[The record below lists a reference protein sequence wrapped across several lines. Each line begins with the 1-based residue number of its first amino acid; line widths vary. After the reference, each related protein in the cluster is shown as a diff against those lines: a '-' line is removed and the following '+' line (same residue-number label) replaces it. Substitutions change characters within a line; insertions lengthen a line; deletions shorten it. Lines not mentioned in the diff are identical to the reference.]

1 MKGFF
6 QSQWQVTEVIPEGW
20 LVAAYNLSALGHPLL
35 LCVPEAVLNEVLGT
49 QDMGIVWP
57 QTRVDTP
64 YRAKLFERTANGVQA
79 YDLAGL
85 SVRALFVDILPE
97 QRAIVCGA
105 RARHDSS
112 GAEANATIFD
122 LGSGQPVTAFTLGD
136 GIGQLQAIEDGSI
149 FVGYFDQ
156 GIEGALGWQNPLGA
170 AGLVRFDQKGELLW
184 QFPSSPK
191 LAPMDDCYA
200 LNALQEETWVYYYR
214 DFSLVRFNRAGSPDV
229 AWNLGVEGAHALAV
243 VPGYAA
249 LFGSYE
255 DSRDCTLL
263 RLLPSGAADEIHQF
277 QLPLPPKAQIVARG
291 GRYGAL
297 SGSRWLG
304 GDLNHLISALER
316 TRA

>member
-1 MKGFF
+1 MKSLF
-6 QSQWQVTEVIPEGW
+6 QSEWHVTEVIPEGW
-20 LVAAYNLSALGHPLL
+20 LVAAYNLSASGHPLL
-35 LCVPEAVLNEVLGT
+35 LCVPEAVLNDVLGT
-49 QDMGIVWP
+49 QDMGLVWP
-57 QTRVDTP
+57 QTRVATP
-64 YRAKLFERTANGVQA
+64 YRAKLFERTASGVHA
-79 YDLAGL
+79 YDLSGL
-85 SVRALFVDILPE
+85 SVRSLVVDILPE
-97 QRAIVCGA
+97 RRAIVCGA
-105 RARHDSS
+105 RARYDSL
-112 GAEANATIFD
+112 GGEANATIFD
-122 LGSGQPVTAFTLGD
+122 LVSGQPVTAFTLGD

-170 AGLVRFDQKGELLW
+170 TGLVRFDQHGEPLW
-184 QFPSSPK
+184 RFPISPK

-214 DFSLVRFNRAGSPDV
+214 DFSLVRFDRAGKADV
-229 AWNLGVEGAHALAV
+229 AWNLGIEGAHALAV

-297 SGSRWLG
+297 AGSRWLG
-304 GDLNHLISALER
+304 GDLNHLISASER
-316 TRA
+316 SRV